1 MTSVLAPPL
10 DIPDRLSLAALGW
23 DEGWAE
29 AFAPF
34 AARGL
39 QPGRVAIDL
48 RKGYRLYIDGG
59 SVYAELAGKFRH
71 AARRAS
77 DYPAVGDWVA
87 YSAPAGA
94 ELAQVVAVLPRRSQ
108 FRRRAAGDE
117 HEEQV
122 VAANIDTVFLVTAL
136 DPTFSLR
143 RVERYLLLAGES
155 GARPVLVLNKA
166 DLCPDPEARVAEVRA
181 IAPEVPIHV
190 LVASRGEGVAPLAA
204 YLGPGQTVALLGQSG
219 AGKSTII
226 NALAGREIVKT
237 GAVRER
243 DFRGRHTTTQ
253 RMLLPMPQGGLIMDT
268 PGLRQLQF
276 PEVSESDLAAFAD
289 IQALAEEC
297 YFSNCTHLTEPDCA
311 VRAAVDAGKLSP
323 ARLESYLRLV
333 AALREQQARAP
344 KRGAERTRAR
354 PGPRSLRPRYL
365 RR

>member
-1 MTSVLAPPL
+1 MTSVLAPL

-23 DEGWAE
+23 DDAWAA
-29 AFAPF
+29 AFAPY
-34 AARGL
+34 AARGF
-39 QPGRVAIDL
+39 QPGRVAVDL
-48 RKGYRLYIDGG
+48 RKGYRLYTDGG

-71 AARRAS
+71 TARQAS

-87 YSAPAGA
+87 FNAPPGA
-94 ELAQVVAVLPRRSQ
+94 QLAQIVAVLPRRTQ
-108 FRRRAAGDE
+108 FRRRAAGNGHDE
-117 HEEQV
+117 QI

-136 DPTFSLR
+136 DPTFSLP
-143 RVERYLLLAGES
+143 RVERYLLLAAES

-166 DLCPDPEARVAEVRA
+166 DLCPDPAARVAEVRA
-181 IAPEVPIHV
+181 IAPDVPIHV
-190 LVASRGEGVAPLAA
+190 MVASRGEGVEPLAR

-226 NALAGREIVKT
+226 NALAGRELVKT

-253 RMLLPMPQGGLIMDT
+253 RVLLPMPQGGLIMDT

-276 PEVSESDLAAFAD
+276 PDVSEDDLAAFAD

-297 YFSNCTHLTEPDCA
+297 YFSNCTHLSEPDCA
-311 VRAAVDAGKLSP
+311 VRAAVEAGELP
-323 ARLESYLRLV
+323 AARLESYLRLV
-333 AALREQQARAP
+333 AALREQQGKAP
-344 KRGAERTRAR
+344 RRGDSRR
-354 PGPRSLRPRYL
+354 PPPRSLRPRYL